1 MNIPLSLRALRRN
14 LVLVIAL
21 TLIGLSAGV
30 LHAITTPTRY
40 TTTADVFVAG
50 QAQSDGEQPTTLD
63 LNLARTYAQQAVSS
77 YVGIIPSAL
86 VLQPVIDDLG
96 LDETANQLAARVSAS
111 AEVAATTIS
120 ITVTDAQPG
129 RAARIA
135 NAVADSFATVVAEQL
150 ERPSAGRTSIVR
162 IDVIQPAPV
171 PTAASAPNRTLSL
184 AAGGIAGL
192 AAGILIAVL
201 RTVLDTRV
209 RSADDAV
216 QATGAPLLSSVPYD
230 GSVGERPLVV
240 AGSGRDPRAEPYRSL
255 RTSVQFLAPAGG
267 TPTFVVTSA
276 GPGEG
281 KSTTVANLAL
291 AFAETGAKV
300 ALIDADLRL
309 PRIADYFGIEGGV
322 GLTEV
327 LVGRMPL
334 TDALQRWGRGTLFVL
349 PAGTIPPNPAELLGS
364 REMANLLTDLGE
376 AFDIILIDAPP
387 VVLVTDAAL
396 IARRATGALLV
407 SAADKALI
415 PRVRDAVANIEKVG
429 GRVLG
434 TVVTMLPTRGP
445 DRTLAGAYGY
455 GADAAPTA
463 SSRATHL
470 N

>member
-14 LVLVIAL
+14 IAL
-21 TLIGLSAGV
+21 ILSLALIGLSAGV
-30 LHAITTPTRY
+30 LHAIATPTSY

-96 LDETANQLAARVSAS
+96 LDETTTQLGSRVSAA

-120 ITVTDAQPG
+120 ITVTDSQPG
-129 RAARIA
+129 RAARLA
-135 NAVADSFATVVAEQL
+135 NAVAESFASVVAEQL
-150 ERPSAGRTSIVR
+150 ERASAGRTSIVR

-171 PTAASAPNRTLSL
+171 PTAASAPNTTVSL
-184 AAGGIAGL
+184 AAGGFLGL

-201 RTVLDTRV
+201 RTVLDVRV
-209 RSADDAV
+209 RSVDDAI
-216 QATGAPLLSSVPYD
+216 QATGAPLLGSIPFD
-230 GSVGERPLVV
+230 GSVGEHPLVV
-240 AGSGRDPRAEPYRSL
+240 ASSGHDPRAEPYRSL
-255 RTSVQFLAPAGG
+255 RTSVQFLSAAGA

-281 KSTTVANLAL
+281 KSTTVANLAI
-291 AFAETGAKV
+291 AFAESGAKV

-309 PRIADYFGIEGGV
+309 PRVADYFGIEGGV

-334 TDALQRWGRGTLFVL
+334 TDALQRWGRGTLFLL
-349 PAGTIPPNPAELLGS
+349 PAGTVPPNPAELLGS

-396 IARRATGALLV
+396 IARRATGALIV
-407 SAADKALI
+407 TAADKALI
-415 PRVRDAVANIEKVG
+415 PRVRDAVANLEKVG
-429 GRVLG
+429 GKVLG
-434 TVVTMLPTRGP
+434 TIVTMLPTRGA
-445 DRTLAGAYGY
+445 DRSFADAYGH
-455 GADAAPTA
+455 DSAAA
-463 SSRATHL
+463 SPRAAHL
-470 N
+470 D